1 MYHGK
6 TIGVVIPA
14 HNEEQSIALVVR
26 ELVDLGLTDK
36 IVVCDNASSDAT
48 ALLAASAGASVVSE
62 PDKGYGAAC
71 LRAMT
76 ELKDVDCTVF
86 VDGDHSVCANELP
99 ILLDTWLDGAHL
111 VIGSRTLGEM
121 EPGSLTP
128 HQRWGNR
135 LASFLLTTLWSTP
148 VTDLGPY
155 RVIDT
160 KVLTAL
166 AMQERTFGWTVEMQ
180 AKALAAGLT
189 VHEVPVTSLR
199 RLGVSKVSG
208 TWRGSLGAA
217 VGILSTIGKIGAPA
231 LFSQARRF
239 LSGSAKRS
247 LPLEP

>member
-26 ELVDLGLTDK
+26 ELVELGFVDQ

-48 ALLAASAGASVVSE
+48 VSEAQDAGAHVVSE
-62 PDKGYGAAC
+62 PEKGYGAAC
-71 LRAMT
+71 LKAMA
-76 ELKDVDCTVF
+76 ELTDTDCTVF
-86 VDGDHSVCANELP
+86 VDGDHSVCANELA
-99 ILLDTWLDGAHL
+99 ILLDAWLDGAQL

-121 EPGSLTP
+121 EAGSLTP

-155 RVIDT
+155 RVMDT
-160 KVLTAL
+160 AALTGL
-166 AMQERTFGWTVEMQ
+166 AMRERTFGWTVEMQ

-189 VHEVPVTSLR
+189 VTEVPVTSLR
-199 RLGVSKVSG
+199 RIGVSKVSG

-217 VGILSTIGKIGAPA
+217 IGILSTIAKIGVPS
-231 LFSQARRF
+231 LWTRTCDW
-239 LSGSAKRS
+239 LLKSGKNS
-247 LPLEP
+247 LPADS